1 MTTISAVRFD
11 ADAGSMKAAEIQSD
25 ENLCR
30 LPLTPG
36 ELETTI
42 GLKKSLRRS
51 KEGLLSK
58 IASFFRHLLTRIT
71 SLFGGKD

>member
-1 MTTISAVRFD
+1 MLLNMR
-11 ADAGSMKAAEIQSD
+11 AAEIQSD

-36 ELETTI
+36 ELERTI

-51 KEGLLSK
+51 NEGLLSK
-58 IASFFRHLLTRIT
+58 IASFFRRLLSRIA
-71 SLFGGKD
+71 SLFRGKDQ